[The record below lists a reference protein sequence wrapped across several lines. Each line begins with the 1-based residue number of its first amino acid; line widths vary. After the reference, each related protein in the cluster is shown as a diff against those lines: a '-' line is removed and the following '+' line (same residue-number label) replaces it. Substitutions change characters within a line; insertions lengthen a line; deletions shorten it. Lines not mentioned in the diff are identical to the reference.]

1 VFLLL
6 KDPTFKIEDYFFY
19 YLNTH
24 ACLFHFWRLKKSN
37 LEQVLNSMHVSFQ
50 HNQKTNLFIHEFGDS
65 GHSCSSKG
73 GYSLE
78 ANKNF

>member
-1 VFLLL
+1 LAF
-6 KDPTFKIEDYFFY
+6 
-19 YLNTH
+19 
-24 ACLFHFWRLKKSN
+24 KKSN
-37 LEQVLNSMHVSFQ
+37 LEKVLNSRHVSFQ

-78 ANKNF
+78 ANKNVWNNFIAGKKIETK